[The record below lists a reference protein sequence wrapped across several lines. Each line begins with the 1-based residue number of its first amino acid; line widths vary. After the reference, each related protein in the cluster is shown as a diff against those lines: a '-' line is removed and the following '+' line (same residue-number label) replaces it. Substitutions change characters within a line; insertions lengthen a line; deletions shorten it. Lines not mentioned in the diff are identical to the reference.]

1 MSGVPFCPGEILIPK
16 ENLEKWSVVACDQ
29 FTSQPEYWEAV
40 EKEVAGYPSTYDI
53 IFPEA
58 YLDTVDFDEK
68 VESINGKMKEY
79 LRSGLFQTYR
89 NCMVYVERTLKNGK
103 VRRGVLGLLD
113 LEEYDYQKGART
125 LVRATEGTVIERIP
139 PRMKIRQNA
148 PIELPHVMIL
158 IDDPEKKVIEQFEDV
173 KADREKLYDFDLNMD
188 GGHIT
193 GYRMKG
199 PDYMKVMNDCNEM
212 AKMENF
218 SRKYNLFGKKPL
230 VFAVG
235 DGNHSLATAKACLEN
250 LKRKGVPTYMHPA
263 RYALVEICNLHDDSL
278 EFEAIHRAVFDVDH
292 ARFLSALQQFCAD
305 QQGRQQP
312 QSFTI
317 LADGKEETIEIPT
330 PSHTLAVGTVQEFI
344 DQYIAV
350 NGGRVDYI
358 HGEDVTRDLAA
369 KGAVGILLPPMAKE
383 DLFPTVILEGALPR
397 KTFSMG
403 EACDKRYYLEC
414 RKIR

>member
-16 ENLEKWSVVACDQ
+16 EHLEKWSVVACDQ
-29 FTSQPEYWEAV
+29 FTSQPDYWKAV
-40 EKEVAGYPSTYDI
+40 EQDVEGYPSSYNL

-68 VESINGKMKEY
+68 VKSINNTMKQY
-79 LRSGLFQTYR
+79 LREGVFQAYR
-89 NCMVYVERTLKNGK
+89 NSMVYVERTLKSGK
-103 VRRGVLGLLD
+103 IRRGVLGLLD
-113 LEEYDYQKGART
+113 LEEYDYKKGSRS
-125 LVRATEGTVIERIP
+125 LVRATEATVEDRLP
-139 PRMKIRQNA
+139 PRVRIRENA
-148 PIELPHVMIL
+148 FLELPHVLVL
-158 IDDPEKKVIEQFEDV
+158 IDDPEKKIIEQFEDV

-199 PDYMKVMNDCNEM
+199 PDYMKVMHGCDEL

-218 SRKYNLFGKKPL
+218 SAKYNLFGRAPL

-235 DGNHSLATAKACLEN
+235 DGNHSLAAAKACYEEK
-250 LKRKGVPTYMHPA
+250 KRLGMVDRMSPA
-263 RYALVEICNLHDDSL
+263 RYALVEVCNLHEDSL

-292 ARFLSALQQFCAD
+292 KKFLSALQSFCEA
-305 QQGRQQP
+305 QEGRQEAQT
-312 QSFTI
+312 FTV
-317 LADGKEETIEIPT
+317 LADGKEETITVEHPK
-330 PSHTLAVGTVQEFI
+330 HTLAVGTVQDFI

-358 HGEDVTRDLAA
+358 HGQDVTRDLAA
-369 KGAVGILLPPMAKE
+369 KGAVGILLPPMAK
-383 DLFPTVILEGALPR
+383 DQLFPTVIQEGALPR

-403 EACDKRYYLEC
+403 EASDKRYYLEC